1 MSEPTGISPADWLE
15 LCRAATTRIAAM
27 LAAKTSTTERALE
40 TGTTGGGG
48 DRTLVIDAAAEAI
61 VFDEL
66 ARLSERGV
74 RFRTVSEERGEASF
88 GAREPVVVIDPI
100 DGSLNAKRG
109 LSPYALSLA
118 VATGET
124 MAEVSFGYVHD
135 FGNGE
140 EWWAARG
147 QGAYLND
154 TRLDPGLQERRTTDG
169 RIELLG
175 IESADPR
182 WLVGGIDDL
191 ASRAHRLRALGAIAP
206 ALCQVAAAR
215 LDGLVSLRACR
226 SVDAAAAQL
235 IVREAGGL
243 ISFPACA
250 GPLAAPLDLVA
261 HSPVVAART
270 ADTLAELELLCLDR

>member
-27 LAAKTSTTERALE
+27 LAAKTSTTDRALE

-48 DRTLVIDAAAEAI
+48 DRTLVIDAGAEAI

-109 LSPYALSLA
+109 LAPHALSLA
-118 VATGET
+118 VATGES
-124 MAEVSFGYVHD
+124 MADVGFGYVHD
-135 FGNGE
+135 FGSGE

-147 QGAYLND
+147 RGAYLND
-154 TRLDPGLQERRTTDG
+154 TLLEPGLGERRTPDG
-169 RIELLG
+169 RVELLG

-182 WLVGGIDDL
+182 WLVGSVDQL
-191 ASRAHRLRALGAIAP
+191 ASSAHRLRALGATWQSAGAIAP
-206 ALCQVAAAR
+206 SARSRCAL
-215 LDGLVSLRACR
+215 
-226 SVDAAAAQL
+226 
-235 IVREAGGL
+235 EA
-243 ISFPACA
+243 S
-250 GPLAAPLDLVA
+250 
-261 HSPVVAART
+261 
-270 ADTLAELELLCLDR
+270 

>member
-1 MSEPTGISPADWLE
+1 MSDPAGTSPAAWLE
-15 LCRAATTRIAAM
+15 LCRRAAERIAAM
-27 LAAKTSTTERALE
+27 LAAQTSTAQRALE

-48 DRTLVIDAAAEAI
+48 DRTLVIDAEAEAI

-66 ARLSERGV
+66 DRLHARGA
-74 RFRTVSEERGEASF
+74 RFRTVSEERGEVGF

-109 LSPYALSLA
+109 LAPHALSLA
-118 VATGET
+118 VATGES
-124 MAEVSFGYVHD
+124 MADVGFGYVHD
-135 FGNGE
+135 FGSGE

-147 QGAYLND
+147 RGAYLND
-154 TRLDPGLQERRTTDG
+154 MLLEPGSGERRTPDG
-169 RIELLG
+169 RVELLG

-182 WLVGGIDDL
+182 WLVGSVDQL
-191 ASRAHRLRALGAIAP
+191 ASSAHRLRALGAIAP

-226 SVDAAAAQL
+226 SVDAAAGQL

-243 ISFPACA
+243 VSFPGC
-250 GPLAAPLDLVA
+250 GEPLAAPLDLIA
-261 HSPVVAART
+261 HAPVVAARS
-270 ADTLAELELLCLDR
+270 ARTLGELEGLCPRR

>member
-1 MSEPTGISPADWLE
+1 
-15 LCRAATTRIAAM
+15 M
-27 LAAKTSTTERALE
+27 LDAQTSTAQRALE

-66 ARLSERGV
+66 ERLNAGGA
-74 RFRTVSEERGEASF
+74 RFRTVSEERGEVGF
-88 GAREPVVVIDPI
+88 GASEPLVVIDPI

-109 LSPYALSLA
+109 LAPYALSLA
-118 VATGET
+118 VAEGTT
-124 MAEVSFGYVHD
+124 MAQVSFGYVYD
-135 FGNGE
+135 FGGGE
-140 EWWAARG
+140 EWWAARD

-154 TRLDPGLQERRTTDG
+154 ARLDPALEERRAPDG
-169 RIELLG
+169 RLELLG

-182 WLVGGIDDL
+182 WLVDSVDAL
-191 ASRAHRLRALGAIAP
+191 ATHAHRLRALGAMAP

-215 LDGLVSLRACR
+215 LDALVSLRACR

-243 ISFPACA
+243 VSFPACA

-261 HSPVVAART
+261 HSPVVAARNPG
-270 ADTLAELELLCLDR
+270 TLTELELLCLPR